1 MKKVVTLLALCFA
14 LNAPIF
20 ALTAPAT
27 TGAVP
32 TATRTKEY
40 CMVLATQ
47 RFMSTK
53 VTITIGYGQ
62 ERKFFSDNRYKDAE
76 GKV

>member
-32 TATRTKEY
+32 TATRTEEY

-53 VTITIGYGQ
+53 VTIGYGQ
-62 ERKFFSDNRYKDAE
+62 ERKFFSDNRYKDAA